1 MFIPIAIDERP
12 VPVKNRETRPMS
24 SSATAESDNDKPD
37 EPQPATPEK
46 IVIPRPGRCA
56 CVAKNRSRVLETGL
70 PPVGPH
76 DYLSIVFIGEVP
88 TDKPSNHR
96 IGFEVRD

>member
-12 VPVKNRETRPMS
+12 APIKNMEMGQMS
-24 SSATAESDNDKPD
+24 PSAMPESDNVKQV
-37 EPQPATPEK
+37 EAQTPTPGR
-46 IVIPRPGRCA
+46 IVVPRPGRCA
-56 CVAKNRSRVLETGL
+56 CAAKNRSRVLETGL
-70 PPVGPH
+70 PPG
-76 DYLSIVFIGEVP
+76 DTQDNLSIVFIGEVP